1 MDFDGPMDRT
11 AFGGATFPISSRRLL
26 CRTLKSTFLTFWTG
40 TVFSRCSTTEPGQ
53 RPAAAGLPDP
63 PPRFSNYR
71 TVLVE
76 GSMTKDD
83 ALAQSLATEGG
94 ISNVSRI
101 ANAVEETKEETASD
115 HDHDHNLPEHT
126 KLDPKL

>member
-1 MDFDGPMDRT
+1 
-11 AFGGATFPISSRRLL
+11 
-26 CRTLKSTFLTFWTG
+26 
-40 TVFSRCSTTEPGQ
+40 
-53 RPAAAGLPDP
+53 
-63 PPRFSNYR
+63 
-71 TVLVE
+71 
-76 GSMTKDD
+76 MTKDD

-115 HDHDHNLPEHT
+115 HDHNNMPEHT